1 MTLVS
6 EASGNRKAI
15 MSESGILDGYETES
29 EYVTPLGADR
39 ATGKSV
45 QLQIGRFNR
54 HGFVCGAT
62 GTGKTNTIRNVTE
75 FCSQNGVPVI
85 LPDIKG
91 DLSGMAMAE
100 EPLTGKDL
108 ERAEMCAQDDWWDGT
123 SLPVQFISPGGN
135 GAGVKARINIWSL
148 GYKTL
153 ARLAKLSPAQTAALH
168 TVFREADLTDT
179 PLESIDDLREF
190 LHSVR
195 EDPDVS
201 VSPRVCD
208 NLNNALNLFEDDHP
222 GLFGGPEFDVMD
234 FIRKDGTWGMVS
246 LIHSE
251 NMRKHSEVLT
261 TFLLWVMKE
270 LSNKLPEVG
279 DQELPKLVIFI
290 DEAGV
295 MFRDAPKEFV
305 REVLNTIQTIRSKG
319 VGVFFSSQNAADI
332 PEQILEQCANRV
344 QHALRAFTSK
354 QLRELNKTAETFPV
368 TTRYNIESELKS
380 MAVGEAL
387 VCVLDDDGRPTPP
400 AVTLMYVPRSRR
412 KPLSEEEL
420 AAYVRNS
427 LISQKYRDLE
437 REYRLN
443 KEAASLPPA
452 PVVRVREA
460 AASNP
465 VADLV
470 ARLRTKAPQ
479 PQDAVPVGTVV
490 SDDGWGT

>member
-1 MTLVS
+1 
-6 EASGNRKAI
+6 
-15 MSESGILDGYETES
+15 MSESGILEGYETES
-29 EYVTPLGADR
+29 EHVAPLGTDR
-39 ATGKSV
+39 ATGLSV
-45 QLQIGRFNR
+45 QLQLGRFNR

-62 GTGKTNTIRNVTE
+62 GTGKTSTIRNITE

-91 DLSGMAMAE
+91 DLSGMAKAA
-100 EPLTGKDL
+100 EPLSGKDL
-108 ERAEMCAQDDWWDGT
+108 ERAEMCAQEDWWDGT
-123 SLPVQFISPGGN
+123 SVPVQFIAPGGN
-135 GAGVKARINIWSL
+135 AAGVAARINIRSL

-168 TVFREADLTDT
+168 TVFREADLCGT
-179 PLESIDDLREF
+179 PLESIEDLRDF

-195 EDPDVS
+195 EDPDIS

-234 FIRKDGTWGMVS
+234 FIRSDGTWGMVS

-251 NMRKHSEVLT
+251 NFRKHPEVLT

-270 LSNKLPEVG
+270 LSEKLPEVG
-279 DQELPKLVIFI
+279 DLEIPKLVIFI

-305 REVLNTIQTIRSKG
+305 KEILNTVQTIRSKG
-319 VGVFFSSQNAADI
+319 VGVFFSSQNASHI

-354 QLRELNKTAETFPV
+354 QLRELGRTAETFPV
-368 TTRYNIESELKS
+368 TARYNIEGELKS

-387 VCVLDDDGRPTPP
+387 VCVMDDDGRPTPP
-400 AVTLMYVPRSRR
+400 AVTLIYVPRSS
-412 KPLSEEEL
+412 KHPLSEDEL
-420 AAYVRNS
+420 QKYVRSS
-427 LISQKYRDLE
+427 LLWQKYRDME
-437 REYRLN
+437 RDYRLS
-443 KEAASLPPA
+443 KEAASMPPV

-460 AASNP
+460 PETNP

-470 ARLRTKAPQ
+470 SRLRARATE
-479 PQDAVPVGTVV
+479 PQDAAPVGTVV
-490 SDDGWGT
+490 DEWGT